1 MNLPFAAGLVLASAL
16 FTPAS
21 PALSHT
27 RLVGAFPAQNAHV
40 SAPVTK
46 VELRFAGRADAH
58 YSFVEV
64 KTRDGTVLA
73 SGIQPEASRSMSLP
87 TPPLRPG
94 RYSVEY
100 RVLSTD
106 GDIVTGALDFF
117 VD

>member
-1 MNLPFAAGLVLASAL
+1 MNMPLAAGAVFASAL
-16 FTPAS
+16 FATGS

-40 SAPVTK
+40 SGPVTK

-58 YSFVEV
+58 YSVIEV
-64 KTRDGTVLA
+64 KNGDGAVMA
-73 SGIQPEASRSMSLP
+73 SGTQREASRNMSLP

-94 RYSVEY
+94 RYSVKY